1 MHKLA
6 RKFESGL
13 LPKFHKLS
21 IFAHFCLRKMDS
33 YHVAACRA
41 AMAGELKATKL
52 QVGAL
57 WGLNFEPPP

>member
-13 LPKFHKLS
+13 LPKFHHSLYFFL
-21 IFAHFCLRKMDS
+21 IFCLRDGRVPRRRMP
-33 YHVAACRA
+33 AL
-41 AMAGELKATKL
+41 AGELKATKL

-57 WGLNFEPPP
+57 WGLTFEPPP